1 MSKKTS
7 HSENM
12 EPLLLL
18 DIHHSGYFGWGVWVS
33 PDAIEHWTAETVE
46 RMMRNP
52 RYKMGLN
59 LGAHTYENSPELAPR
74 IRSWMTS
81 FPDRLFVT
89 GGDYA
94 QPTACVRSGESNLRH
109 LLVGWEE
116 IRRQLGVRVDIWT
129 VSEPGNFA
137 QLPQILKNLG
147 YRGAL
152 LRIHGPGQLGSP
164 VPTSD
169 SASVWWTGPD
179 STKILAVPEYSGDR
193 LQKGDACTYSMWIM
207 TRYRNTR
214 ATRGNYTLDDLWNW
228 KIAQERKGISPVVM
242 SKDDD
247 HNNQYTNN
255 NLCMDSGHALAADT
269 ENDPRF
275 RWVTAEELFE
285 AVPTPTCSLAADPNL
300 FETRVSSFCDY
311 GFMGNRD
318 WVVDHRAEA
327 ELRMGDFSRALAAT
341 LLGDVPGEK
350 EMREAWKLHLGAQN
364 HDVSL
369 KSLSTVMY
377 HLQHEASR
385 IARGVS
391 GRVLRT
397 IAGEIETGDGFGAV
411 VVWNPLAFQRRE
423 YATVTLPK
431 EMASKA
437 ALHLGE
443 TPIQWEVVS
452 EEAENV
458 EMGFVADVPSLG
470 YQTYAV
476 RPGAQAETRCAA
488 RVEGRT
494 ITTPHFSVTFGERGG
509 IDGLVLKGS
518 EQSVV
523 VPGTVGLS
531 GDIAGER
538 VRSGGNLEIEV
549 GRVSAVARESGWLG
563 KFHRFEITYRVVP
576 DVPYITVHVHIW
588 PEFAEGTPG
597 APGRAGDP
605 GEKVR
610 FVATLNPDL
619 GRIRCVRQQP
629 LLIWEY
635 DPSLSP
641 VFAALEWVDYQGTDL
656 GLALLNDGAIGQ
668 SVDGTASEVG
678 AILLNGGISDYH
690 GDLAFMPHRSDWR
703 GGTVHE
709 AGQCFGSPLNGV
721 FEVSHPGRLPK
732 RFSLASVTPRN
743 VTVSSVFRERGK
755 TYARVWEHSGE
766 RARVQFSREGVL
778 LQAERVNL
786 RLRKCAGGSNLEPRR
801 IAVFR
806 IG

>member
-1 MSKKTS
+1 VPKKIS
-7 HSENM
+7 HSKST

-33 PDAIEHWTAETVE
+33 PEAIEHWTAETVE
-46 RMMRNP
+46 RMIRYP
-52 RYKMGLN
+52 HYKMGLN
-59 LGAHTYENSPELAPR
+59 LGAHTYENNPEFARR
-74 IRSWMTS
+74 IRGWMAL
-81 FPDRLFVT
+81 FPDRFFVT

-109 LLVGWEE
+109 LLIGWEE
-116 IRRQLGVRVDIWT
+116 IRRRLGIRVDIWT

-137 QLPQILKNLG
+137 QLPQILKDLG

-193 LQKGDACTYSMWIM
+193 LQKGDACTHSMWIM
-207 TRYRNTR
+207 TRYKNPR
-214 ATRGNYTLDDLWNW
+214 AKRGNYTLDDLWNW
-228 KIAQERKGISPVVM
+228 KIAQERKGILPVVM

-247 HNNQYTNN
+247 HNNQFTNN

-285 AVPTPTCSLAADPNL
+285 AVPAPQCSLDADPNL

-318 WVVDHRAEA
+318 WVADHRAEA
-327 ELRMGDFSRALAAT
+327 DLRMGDFSGAVAAALV
-341 LLGDVPGEK
+341 GDVSCEK
-350 EMREAWKLHLGAQN
+350 EMREAWKIHLGAQN

-369 KSLSTVMY
+369 KSLSAVMY
-377 HLQHEASR
+377 HLQYEASR
-385 IARGVS
+385 MARGVS
-391 GRVLRT
+391 GRILKA
-397 IAGEIETGDGFGAV
+397 IAGQIETGDGSGAV
-411 VVWNPLAFQRRE
+411 IVWNPLAFQRKE
-423 YATVTLPK
+423 YATVILPK
-431 EMASKA
+431 EMASGA
-437 ALHLGE
+437 ALYLDE
-443 TPIQWEVVS
+443 TQVPWEVVS

-458 EMGFVADVPSLG
+458 EMGFVAEVPSLG
-470 YQTYAV
+470 YQSYTV
-476 RPGAQAETRCAA
+476 RSGLQAEARCAA

-494 ITTPHFSVTFGERGG
+494 ITTPHFSVTFGTRGG
-509 IDGLVLKGS
+509 IDGLVPKGS

-538 VRSGGNLEIEV
+538 VRSEGSLDIEV
-549 GRVSAVARESGWLG
+549 GKVSVLARESGWLG

-576 DVPYITVHVHIW
+576 DVPYIPVHVHIW
-588 PEFAEGTPG
+588 PEFVEGTSG

-610 FVATLNPDL
+610 FVATLNPGL
-619 GRIRCVRQQP
+619 GPVRCVRQQP

-641 VFAALEWVDYQGTDL
+641 VFAALEWVDYEGADL
-656 GLALLNDGAIGQ
+656 GLAVLNDGAIGQ
-668 SVDGTASEVG
+668 RVDRGASEVG
-678 AILLNGGISDYH
+678 VILLSGGVSDYH
-690 GDLAFMPHRSDWR
+690 GDLALMPHRNDWQ
-703 GGTVHE
+703 GATVHE
-709 AGQCFGSPLNGV
+709 AGQCFGSPLKGIL
-721 FEVSHPGRLPK
+721 EASHPGRLPK
-732 RFSLASVTPRN
+732 RFSLASVAPRN
-743 VTVSSVFRERGK
+743 VTVSSVFRQRGK
-755 TYARVWEHSGE
+755 TYARVWEHSGQS
-766 RARVQFSREGVL
+766 ARVQFSRDGVPL
-778 LQAERVNL
+778 KAERVNL
-786 RLRKCAGGSNLEPRR
+786 RLQKRAGDNTLEPRK